1 MMTAEQLKAS
11 ILQLAM
17 EGKLVKQRAD
27 DKPIKPYIESLKIKQ
42 KKLIA
47 HKIIKKEKLD
57 SSIDEE
63 IEVPDKWCVFK
74 LGEITEVVTKQTG
87 FDYSKTIKP
96 NLSNVK
102 LQGYIPFLQTKN
114 FKGKTFDLNTDYYLP
129 EEIAK
134 GFPKILL
141 DSECLLLSIVGA
153 SIGNVG
159 IYDGKILAMLGGAI
173 CKVKLLDNELYNY
186 LYYYLKSP
194 IGQEEI
200 KKNLKATAQGTI
212 TVQDVREVLIKLPP
226 FEEQHRIIQKLEELK
241 PFIAEYAAASEK
253 LDKLNAEF
261 PDQVKKSI
269 LQMAVEGKLVEQRP
283 EEGTGEELFQKIHE
297 EKAKLIK
304 EGKIKKQKPLAEITD
319 EEKPFD
325 IPESWKW
332 VRLGDIIVDTEAGK
346 SPQCSNKP
354 SKAGEWGVIKT
365 TAIQDGYFLASENK
379 VLPINFP
386 VQAHQV
392 VHEGDLLITRAG
404 PKNRTGVVC
413 VVDKEPSKLILSDKT
428 VRLKYIDK
436 LTNPYYLMAMLA
448 SPKIQDEV
456 IASMSGMAASQVNIS
471 QNKMKEYFVPL
482 PPIAEQNRIV
492 ARLNQVLPDIKLLT
506 I

>member
-1 MMTAEQLKAS
+1 MMTAEQLTAS

-17 EGKLVKQRAD
+17 EGKLVEQR
-27 DKPIKPYIESLKIKQ
+27 
-42 KKLIA
+42 
-47 HKIIKKEKLD
+47 
-57 SSIDEE
+57 
-63 IEVPDKWCVFK
+63 
-74 LGEITEVVTKQTG
+74 
-87 FDYSKTIKP
+87 
-96 NLSNVK
+96 
-102 LQGYIPFLQTKN
+102 
-114 FKGKTFDLNTDYYLP
+114 P
-129 EEIAK
+129 EEGTGEELYQQIQA
-134 GFPKILL
+134 
-141 DSECLLLSIVGA
+141 E
-153 SIGNVG
+153 
-159 IYDGKILAMLGGAI
+159 
-173 CKVKLLDNELYNY
+173 KVKLVKEGKIKKQKPLPEISEDEKPFEIPESWKWVHLNYIAESSLGKTINKSNDIGTEVPYLCSINVYWSGIDRTNIKQTKFSDDEKKKYRLKKGDLLICEGGDIGRSAIWYGDEEMYYQNALHCVRFYQGCNSAFYWNLLELYKLSGIIDNVSKGVTIKHLVQGS
-186 LYYYLKSP
+186 LYSLWMP
-194 IGQEEI
+194 
-200 KKNLKATAQGTI
+200 
-212 TVQDVREVLIKLPP
+212 LPP
-226 FEEQHRIIQKLEELK
+226 LSEQRRIVQKIEELM
-241 PFIAEYAAASEK
+241 PFVEEYAIASEK
-253 LDKLNAEF
+253 LDKLNSEF
-261 PDQVKKSI
+261 PDQIKKSI
-269 LQMAVEGKLVEQRP
+269 LQLAVEGKLVEQRP
-283 EEGTGEELFQKIHE
+283 EEGTGEELFRKIQE

-304 EGKIKKQKPLAEITD
+304 EGKIKKQKPLADITD

-346 SPQCSNKP
+346 SPQCSTKP
-354 SKAGEWGVIKT
+354 SKDDEWGVIKT

-428 VRLKYIDK
+428 VRLKYLDK

-482 PPIAEQNRIV
+482 PPSAEQNRIV
-492 ARLNQVLPDIKLLT
+492 ARLNQVLPDINLLT